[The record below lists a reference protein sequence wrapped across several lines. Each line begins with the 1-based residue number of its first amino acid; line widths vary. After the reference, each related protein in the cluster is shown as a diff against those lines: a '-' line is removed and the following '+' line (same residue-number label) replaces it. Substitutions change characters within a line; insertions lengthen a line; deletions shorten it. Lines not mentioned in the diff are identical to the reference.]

1 MNHFVSGFASE
12 LVKLSSGED
21 RPSAIRPLATAGG
34 TIGSLI
40 GLITGSKGKRLSK
53 VLKGGGVGTLS
64 GAGAGAAS
72 DTVPMG
78 DVNISMDKELF
89 EKLLPDK
96 RGFEPKKWGK
106 VWI

>member
-1 MNHFVSGFASE
+1 MNHFFSGFASE
-12 LVKLSSGED
+12 LVKLSEEE

-40 GLITGSKGKRLSK
+40 GLLASSKGKRLSK
-53 VLKGGGVGTLS
+53 TLKGGGIGALS

-78 DVNISMDKELF
+78 DVSLNLDKETL
-89 EKLLPDK
+89 ESLIPGQK
-96 RGFEPKKWGK
+96 GFEPKKWGK